1 MTGMC
6 VHCVYNACADVDCES
21 SMKMDFTYVLMYAF
35 RAAQSKSDAID

>member
-21 SMKMDFTYVLMYAF
+21 SMKMDFTYVFIIRFESGSIKKRYG
-35 RAAQSKSDAID
+35 R